1 VLHFM
6 ARLSQPGAAADSSS
20 GNSPQHQL
28 YEGPNSEAE
37 QVTRFVQSSVW
48 ICTDH
53 DLDPVLVMLHSLLLL
68 LPLLLPQVPQQRQH
82 LVHVRP
88 GGARLPDGS
97 PDPAGLGRPGT
108 RRAAEAA
115 AGTLAQHLPS
125 GSNTL
130 YLRGT
135 GTPKH
140 IPGNV
145 LCCCLCCLK

>member
-37 QVTRFVQSSVW
+37 QV
-48 ICTDH
+48 
-53 DLDPVLVMLHSLLLL
+53 
-68 LPLLLPQVPQQRQH
+68 PQQRQR

-125 GSNTL
+125 GSNSNTL

-140 IPGNV
+140 FPGGHEAAAAALGLV
-145 LCCCLCCLK
+145 LYTRLTSNSLPCV